1 MSTLQRNLE
10 ILFGL
15 YNNIEFK
22 YFSILKVIK
31 MDILDFSFNVRKDT
45 KAVLQQDK
53 TILAVLENLVF
64 LNIIFGIYIYI
75 FVLRQKRN
83 KFVGALLFCCFL

>member
-22 YFSILKVIK
+22 YFGILKVID

-45 KAVLQQDK
+45 KAVLQQNK
-53 TILAVLENLVF
+53 TILSVLENLVF
-64 LNIIFGIYIYI
+64 LNVIFGIYIYI
-75 FVLRQKRN
+75 FVLRQKLYELI
-83 KFVGALLFCCFL
+83 GILLFCNFL